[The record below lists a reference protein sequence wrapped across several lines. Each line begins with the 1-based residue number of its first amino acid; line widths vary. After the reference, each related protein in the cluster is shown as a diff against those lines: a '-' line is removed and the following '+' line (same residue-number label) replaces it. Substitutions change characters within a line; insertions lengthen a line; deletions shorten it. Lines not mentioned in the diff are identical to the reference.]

1 MKVKIFAGL
10 ATLFFSLSGG
20 KKAIYSVYSIVLQL
34 ECFFIETLL
43 EIGGGKK
50 HLSTSV
56 CSVTHV
62 KWVYFL
68 GKGFQSCAVRKQVF
82 LSLFAFSEAG
92 KILRCGLAKIL
103 SISKI

>member
-1 MKVKIFAGL
+1 MC
-10 ATLFFSLSGG
+10 
-20 KKAIYSVYSIVLQL
+20 IVFVLHL
-34 ECFFIETLL
+34 ECFFTETLL
-43 EIGGGKK
+43 EIGSDKK

-62 KWVYFL
+62 KQLSFL
-68 GKGFQSCAVRKQVF
+68 GKGFQSCALRKQIF